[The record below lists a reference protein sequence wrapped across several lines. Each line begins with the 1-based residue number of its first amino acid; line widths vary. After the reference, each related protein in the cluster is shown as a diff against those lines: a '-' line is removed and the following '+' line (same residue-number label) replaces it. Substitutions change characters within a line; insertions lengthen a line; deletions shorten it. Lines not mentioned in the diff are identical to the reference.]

1 VPFLSQAAASP
12 LHDIAQALAAKD
24 EASRGLTADRV
35 TDLFVVNA
43 AAFNDQHVALFDQV
57 IGLLADA
64 IEIRA
69 RARLADKLADV
80 PNAPPNVIRRLATDE
95 IAVARPVLTRSP
107 LLSDA
112 DLIATAR
119 ARGRDHMLA
128 ITERAHLT
136 ESVTDVLVAEGDR
149 VVVNAVA
156 SNPTARLSEKSYD
169 SLVARSEADALL
181 HAAIA
186 RRRDIPSRHMAALFD
201 LAKKAARERLQSEL
215 AQTSRRAVRDAINA
229 SARDIAAEAQ
239 LRHDDLSAA
248 MARAAGLLDQGK
260 LNPPAVAD
268 MARRGDAEEVI
279 CSLALLAQVQASL
292 ATRAVVEGDH
302 DLLLTIA
309 RSIDLDWD
317 IVRAIMSIRKERRPG
332 PRQFEA
338 LAESYARLTMPTAQ
352 RLLRYLHA
360 REEVSAAGQRR
371 TNVR

>member
-1 VPFLSQAAASP
+1 
-12 LHDIAQALAAKD
+12 
-24 EASRGLTADRV
+24 
-35 TDLFVVNA
+35 
-43 AAFNDQHVALFDQV
+43 
-57 IGLLADA
+57 
-64 IEIRA
+64 
-69 RARLADKLADV
+69 
-80 PNAPPNVIRRLATDE
+80 
-95 IAVARPVLTRSP
+95 
-107 LLSDA
+107 
-112 DLIATAR
+112 
-119 ARGRDHMLA
+119 
-128 ITERAHLT
+128 
-136 ESVTDVLVAEGDR
+136 
-149 VVVNAVA
+149 
-156 SNPTARLSEKSYD
+156 
-169 SLVARSEADALL
+169 
-181 HAAIA
+181 
-186 RRRDIPSRHMAALFD
+186 
-201 LAKKAARERLQSEL
+201 L